1 MSNTDHLSPAG
12 LKSLEDMVKTIKG
25 LDDNISTDKETRLAT
40 GLDAANKLTFTDKG
54 ELIETFLKAYG
65 IIMDYGANKYDY
77 ANFEKAP
84 YVYEDVLDCLMRHWI
99 AFCGRGEDIDPESKQ
114 LHIGHIV
121 ARCAIAVMKAE
132 RLKYKDN
139 PQATRFIGW
148 DAKEVEELCKVMP
161 DKTFL
166 EKLFSPIKAKDIPYA
181 AHVSSEMI
189 EAVIQSPFF
198 TIKDKYSFRSWCK
211 TFELLL
217 ISFIVSS
224 INGETDAAKAEH
236 AKVLLWV
243 AINIY
248 YFESEAKSADHIG
261 YINFLE

>member
-1 MSNTDHLSPAG
+1 MSRTDHLSPAG
-12 LKSLEDMVKTIKG
+12 QESLKDM
-25 LDDNISTDKETRLAT
+25 LDTLKNLDNSINTDKATRLAT
-40 GLDAANKLTFTDKG
+40 GLDNAHKPTFTDKG
-54 ELIETFLKAYG
+54 ELIETFIRAYG

-99 AFCGRGEDIDPESKQ
+99 AFCSKGENVDPESKQ

-121 ARCAIAVMKAE
+121 ARAAIAVMKAE
-132 RLKYKDN
+132 RLKHKDN

-148 DAKEVEELCKVMP
+148 DAKEIEELCSGLP
-161 DKTFL
+161 NNTFL
-166 EKLFSPIKAKDIPYA
+166 DKLFSPIKPKNIPYV
-181 AHVSSEMI
+181 AHVSVEMI
-189 EAVIQSPFF
+189 DAVIQSPFF
-198 TIKDKYSFRSWCK
+198 AIKDKYSFRSWCK

-217 ISFIVSS
+217 IAFIVSS
-224 INGETDAAKAEH
+224 INGETDEEKAQH
-236 AKVLLWV
+236 AKILLWV

-261 YINFLE
+261 YINFTE